1 MPAQMAKLCR
11 DKAVIV
17 KVYGEKATKRRKSN
31 ASISTKVHHVVHH
44 HHHLH
49 VHHTV
54 DRKAHLLD
62 FSRRL
67 RESAAAHASSNGVG
81 GGGKAAGRIGDD
93 APPPKSQN
101 GRDSQQQH
109 RRQGSNGILA
119 VRGRP
124 SKVSATSSQ
133 KFQNFFRSIIVSA
146 GGCKNS
152 SNKSRKINGAKSN
165 SFASTTANP
174 VTSIINGIKMHNSK
188 RKKKSFFAKLF
199 ASLTRRK

>member
-31 ASISTKVHHVVHH
+31 ASTNTKVHHVVHH

-49 VHHTV
+49 VVHHTV
-54 DRKAHLLD
+54 DRKPVVSPAGDRRARLLD

-67 RESAAAHASSNGVG
+67 RESAAAHPSSN
-81 GGGKAAGRIGDD
+81 A

-101 GRDSQQQH
+101 GRDSQPQPQH
-109 RRQGSNGILA
+109 RRQGSNG
-119 VRGRP
+119 
-124 SKVSATSSQ
+124 